1 MKILSSVANIFK
13 KIQLAQRSFWV
24 QRHAAAY
31 DGSSHSKRL
40 AHWNASSE
48 SINSILASNLSTLRN
63 RSHDIIRKNPY
74 AANAVE
80 AIVSNCI
87 GTGIKPQS
95 KAKSAEF
102 TRVPQNTIEV
112 TDEKTAQNIM
122 RLLNRLE
129 EHDDVQ
135 NVYANFDIDDELMEK
150 IDI

>member
-48 SINSILASNLSTLRN
+48 SINSILVSNLSTLRN
-63 RSHDIIRKNPY
+63 RSHDIVRKNPY

-102 TRVPQNTIEV
+102 RKQI
-112 TDEKTAQNIM
+112 Q
-122 RLLNRLE
+122 
-129 EHDDVQ
+129 
-135 NVYANFDIDDELMEK
+135 ELCK
-150 IDI
+150 YVSLI